1 MAQLALT
8 YSYSFPDEQKYKDYV
23 CILSVLAQV
32 AIDSAK
38 RSFDIDI
45 NKEIDRIKKD
55 MNIKEHKYPKFW
67 TLIRRDFNKVAEK
80 AYKDMKRVEKIDSE
94 DTERLKRYYVD
105 EEVPETKKEILDR
118 LKETYEKKNKINE
131 DLVCPMNYLYDLDLK
146 KAPSGNSVNV
156 ESTLPMSEFFIKHDI
171 PDSKRRTCIRIEEL
185 IHKYS
190 LDLSKKQQEELEEE
204 DYILL
209 RDDFEQLVEDLKRTK
224 FPENYLGFMSW
235 LIDRTFV
242 ITKGARKNKHNTK
255 TLLNKNKSIFIKTLY
270 NLNHDSFMK
279 CWKRTKEE

>member
-1 MAQLALT
+1 MKTYAEIDNNLAASQSAIGESSNLAQLALT

-67 TLIRRDFNKVAEK
+67 ILIRRDFNKVAEK

-105 EEVPETKKEILDR
+105 EEVTETKKEIIF
-118 LKETYEKKNKINE
+118 K
-131 DLVCPMNYLYDLDLK
+131 
-146 KAPSGNSVNV
+146 
-156 ESTLPMSEFFIKHDI
+156 
-171 PDSKRRTCIRIEEL
+171 
-185 IHKYS
+185 HKYYYS
-190 LDLSKKQQEELEEE
+190 LYK
-204 DYILL
+204 
-209 RDDFEQLVEDLKRTK
+209 
-224 FPENYLGFMSW
+224 
-235 LIDRTFV
+235 
-242 ITKGARKNKHNTK
+242 
-255 TLLNKNKSIFIKTLY
+255 
-270 NLNHDSFMK
+270 
-279 CWKRTKEE
+279 

>member
-80 AYKDMKRVEKIDSE
+80 AYKDMKRVEKINPE
-94 DTERLKRYYVD
+94 DTEKLERFYIDKNI
-105 EEVPETKKEILDR
+105 PETKEEILDR
-118 LKETYEKKNKINE
+118 LRDTYKKKNKINE
-131 DLVCPMNYLYDLDLK
+131 ELVCPMNYLYDLDLK

-171 PDSKRRTCIRIEEL
+171 PSSQKRTCIKIEKL
-185 IHKYS
+185 IQKYS
-190 LDLSKKQQEELEEE
+190 LNLFQNKQEDEIDDE
-204 DYILL
+204 DYLLL
-209 RDDFEQLVEDLKRTK
+209 RDDFDNLIMDLKRTR
-224 FPENYLGFMSW
+224 FSEDYLGFMSW
-235 LIDRTFV
+235 LIDRAYI
-242 ITKGARKNKHNTK
+242 ITPSQTRHKNFST
-255 TLLNKNKSIFIKTLY
+255 LNKNKSLFMKTLY
-270 NLNHDSFMK
+270 KINSQAFLK
-279 CWKRTKEE
+279 CFKENNY